1 MMRGCRLFR
10 KINPMDSDKEAD
22 PLAVL
27 RGDLLRDLPGDIK
40 RVRNAYRRA
49 AQQAALIR
57 EAKDFTAHQAAC
69 KAALGHLDGLIKLLR
84 WASDAETGA
93 ENEKSRTGEN
103 VDVEKLLKQARA
115 ELRAEPKD

>member
-1 MMRGCRLFR
+1 
-10 KINPMDSDKEAD
+10 MDSDKEAD

-57 EAKDFTAHQAAC
+57 EAKDFAAHQAAC
-69 KAALGHLDGLIKLLR
+69 KAGLSHLDSLIKLLR
-84 WASDAETGA
+84 WASEGA
-93 ENEKSRTGEN
+93 ESSVREPSDGGEKSIDQLIAE
-103 VDVEKLLKQARA
+103 ARRS
-115 ELRAEPKD
+115 LQGT

>member
-1 MMRGCRLFR
+1 
-10 KINPMDSDKEAD
+10 MDSDKDSD

-49 AQQAALIR
+49 AQQAALLR
-57 EAKDFTAHQAAC
+57 EAKDFNTHQAAC
-69 KAALGHLDGLIKLLR
+69 KAALGHLESLIKLLR

-93 ENEKSRTGEN
+93 ENEKPRTGRD
-103 VDVEKLLKQARA
+103 VDVEKLLKQASEA
-115 ELRAEPKD
+115 LRAEPKD